1 MSDAIAARAE
11 QHREYLRLL
20 ARMQL
25 SPHLAG
31 KIDISGVVQQTVW
44 EATEAAQPV
53 GEDREWL
60 AWLRRL
66 LANNLRDE
74 IRKVSAARRDVRR
87 EKSLEA
93 ALDASSARVEAWLVS
108 QQSSPSKRAIRGEE
122 LNRLA
127 AAMSKLPEDQRLAI
141 ELHHL
146 QGLPLK
152 AVAEQLARS
161 KEAVASLLYR
171 SLKRLKKKMDP
182 DGGE

>member
-1 MSDAIAARAE
+1 MPDSTANRAE
-11 QHREYLRLL
+11 KHRDYLRLL
-20 ARMQL
+20 ARMQV
-25 SPHLAG
+25 SPQLAG

-44 EATEAAQPV
+44 EATEAVQPS

-93 ALDASSARVEAWLVS
+93 ALDVSSARVEAWLVS

-127 AAMSKLPEDQRLAI
+127 AALANLAEDQRLAI

-146 QGLPLK
+146 EGLPLK
-152 AVAEQLARS
+152 TVSERLGRS

-171 SLKRLKKKMDP
+171 ALKQLKKQLEP
-182 DGGE
+182 DGGD

>member
-11 QHREYLRLL
+11 QHREYLQLL
-20 ARMQL
+20 ARMQI

-44 EATEAAQPV
+44 EATQAAQPD

-74 IRKVSAARRDVRR
+74 IRKVFADRRDVRR
-87 EKSLEA
+87 EKSLEV
-93 ALDASSARVEAWLVS
+93 ALDASSVRVEAWLVS

-146 QGLPLK
+146 QGLPLNT
-152 AVAEQLARS
+152 VAEQLERS

-171 SLKRLKKKMDP
+171 ALKRLKKQLDSYV
-182 DGGE
+182 GA